1 MLPSLVIRQVFLLC
15 DWLFVIAFVVAASF
29 AVMNYLNPPQDKA
42 PEAGGVS
49 AVEPSESV
57 GMLADVKPISA
68 YDGIVASG
76 MFGDA
81 GSGASQVDKPPVPD
95 DVAETQLNLKLLG
108 TAATSPKDPFA
119 SAIIADEESKT
130 IRTYGVG
137 QAVSDNV
144 TLEEVYPR
152 QVILLNKQ
160 ANRREVLR
168 SEEDKNAA
176 GVAMASSL
184 PDGANSAPQPGG
196 RITVSKNE
204 LITEVFANYSDIVQ
218 QIQPE
223 LYKDESGKVT
233 GITASNIESIP
244 LAKKLDIR
252 EGDVLQSVN
261 GESIDSQEK
270 ILELVNKYR
279 NANMVRI
286 GILRNG
292 KPVTVTYRLE

>member
-1 MLPSLVIRQVFLLC
+1 
-15 DWLFVIAFVVAASF
+15 
-29 AVMNYLNPPQDKA
+29 MNYLNPPQDKSL
-42 PEAGGVS
+42 EAGGVS
-49 AVEPSESV
+49 AVEPPEPV
-57 GMLADVKPISA
+57 GMLADVKPLSE

-76 MFGDA
+76 IFGSAGRTASSVDA
-81 GSGASQVDKPPVPD
+81 PPVPD
-95 DVAETQLNLKLLG
+95 DVAETQLRLKLLG
-108 TAATSPKDPFA
+108 TAATSPKDPYA
-119 SAIIADEESKT
+119 SAIIANEESNT

-137 QAVSDNV
+137 QEVSDNV

-176 GVAMASSL
+176 STTALASASSSRA
-184 PDGANSAPQPGG
+184 DSAPQSGG
-196 RITVSKNE
+196 GITVSKNE

-218 QIQPE
+218 QIRPE
-223 LYKDESGKVT
+223 LYKDESGKVV

-292 KPVTVTYRLE
+292 RPVTVTYRLE